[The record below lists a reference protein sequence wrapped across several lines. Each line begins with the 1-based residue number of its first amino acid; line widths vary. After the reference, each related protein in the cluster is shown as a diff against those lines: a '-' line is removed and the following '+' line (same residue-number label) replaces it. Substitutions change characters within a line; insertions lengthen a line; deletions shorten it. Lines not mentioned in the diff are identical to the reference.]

1 MQVKSVL
8 LTVGIGA
15 VAGAATMLL
24 IPRHSEAY
32 RLADDAAHSLKQG
45 AERVIDTIH
54 QCGCI
59 PIQWSIDTLDWQGL
73 NAQQMVA
80 RVQQQLAPGAI
91 LLLHAGAQHTAQ
103 ALPQLLQT
111 IQDAGYTPVPVGELI
126 YPDSNLVDH
135 TGKQLPLENNK

>member
-45 AERVIDTIH
+45 AERVIDT
-54 QCGCI
+54 
-59 PIQWSIDTLDWQGL
+59 
-73 NAQQMVA
+73 M
-80 RVQQQLAPGAI
+80 R
-91 LLLHAGAQHTAQ
+91 
-103 ALPQLLQT
+103 
-111 IQDAGYTPVPVGELI
+111 
-126 YPDSNLVDH
+126 SN
-135 TGKQLPLENNK
+135 

>member
-45 AERVIDTIH
+45 AERVIDTCAATDIWA
-54 QCGCI
+54 GF
-59 PIQWSIDTLDWQGL
+59 
-73 NAQQMVA
+73 A
-80 RVQQQLAPGAI
+80 RPMR
-91 LLLHAGAQHTAQ
+91 
-103 ALPQLLQT
+103 
-111 IQDAGYTPVPVGELI
+111 
-126 YPDSNLVDH
+126 S
-135 TGKQLPLENNK
+135 